1 MRRTFLELRDLEHSV
16 EEKPDAEILQ
26 KLREA
31 IELEDI
37 EWNKQGLT

>member
-1 MRRTFLELRDLEHSV
+1 MRRTFLELGDLEHCV
-16 EEKPDAEILQ
+16 EEKPDAETLQ

-37 EWNKQGLT
+37 ERFNQGWT

>member
-1 MRRTFLELRDLEHSV
+1 MRRTFLELRDLEHSL
-16 EEKPDAEILQ
+16 EEEPDAEILQ

-37 EWNKQGLT
+37 E

>member
-1 MRRTFLELRDLEHSV
+1 MRRTFSELRDLEHSV

-26 KLREA
+26 KLRDT

-37 EWNKQGLT
+37 E